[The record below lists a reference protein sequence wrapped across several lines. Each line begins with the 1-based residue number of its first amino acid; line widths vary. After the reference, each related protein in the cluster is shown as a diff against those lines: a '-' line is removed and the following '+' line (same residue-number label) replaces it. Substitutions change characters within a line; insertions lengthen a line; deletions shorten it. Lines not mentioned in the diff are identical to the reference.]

1 MFSLTGKFLV
11 DPYTKAAAV
20 WGRAACPVV
29 SNGFMPRSLRRCQPG
44 QVPRDSLN
52 PVFGVP
58 LTVHRKDKRAGLNR
72 KFWRSS
78 RSDRGGGGGRS
89 ARSGRGAVGCS
100 RAYCV
105 AKMNV

>member
-1 MFSLTGKFLV
+1 M

-20 WGRAACPVV
+20 WGRAASPVV

-52 PVFGVP
+52 PFSGVP
-58 LTVHRKDKRAGLNR
+58 LAVHKKDKRAGLHR
-72 KFWRSS
+72 KFLVNRP
-78 RSDRGGGGGRS
+78 RGRGCGNGRS
-89 ARSGRGAVGCS
+89 GPGRWPKWLGPGGCS